1 MSKKYAIY
9 MRWKKNDYY
18 MRTDGNFGNAVFS
31 AEKELK
37 LFNTMHEAQFVANSL
52 DLQPNV
58 EYMVSPFVPPEA
70 VE

>member
-1 MSKKYAIY
+1 MSKKYAIC

-37 LFNTMHEAQFVANSL
+37 LFNTKAEAEFILAQPQFQQYRDAYVIEG
-52 DLQPNV
+52 V
-58 EYMVSPFVPPEA
+58 VS
-70 VE
+70 